1 MRMRTDLSCQ
11 RVSAFRQINTKILI
25 KVTTNGIAYEDP
37 NTQRGDKIATFLP
50 CSGKSL
56 IGAVPLM
63 LLLQPSTD

>member
-1 MRMRTDLSCQ
+1 MRTDLSCQ
-11 RVSAFRQINTKILI
+11 TLSALRQINTEISIHTKLQ
-25 KVTTNGIAYEDP
+25 IACKEP
-37 NTQRGDKIATFLP
+37 ISPSGDKMATFLP